1 MKDVPFFN
9 LWVKIGLVKWFILN
23 DFLNINFQIMP
34 IEFELQ
40 LANKMVKL
48 LLEDSILP
56 VAYDLDI
63 WGHSVL
69 IVQTVNE
76 GKFRGVPPHILE
88 LLASVGRA
96 LKDNLT
102 ELPIQWVQSEVHRT
116 TYCRPQMSTC
126 LNLRVAGKKKGKI
139 QCPITPAY
147 WI

>member
-1 MKDVPFFN
+1 
-9 LWVKIGLVKWFILN
+9 
-23 DFLNINFQIMP
+23 MP

-48 LLEDSILP
+48 LLQDSLP

-76 GKFRGVPPHILE
+76 GKFRGVPPYILE

-96 LKDNLT
+96 LKYNLT

-126 LNLRVAGKKKGKI
+126 LNLRVAEKKNVNTVPNYTAHCI
-139 QCPITPAY
+139 
-147 WI
+147 